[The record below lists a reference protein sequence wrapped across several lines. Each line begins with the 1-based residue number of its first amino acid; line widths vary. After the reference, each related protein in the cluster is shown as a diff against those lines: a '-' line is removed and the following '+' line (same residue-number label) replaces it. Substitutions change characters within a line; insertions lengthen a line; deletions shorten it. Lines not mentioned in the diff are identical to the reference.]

1 MPRNKYQIVL
11 RRNPTGK
18 TETAEN
24 GQKIRAMGPYNKKS
38 DAVKDAKALPVQTGI
53 AVLVEP
59 VPAAK
64 NFRSASKLVG
74 SLSRRMAKKPK
85 RRKTTGPSRGIKG
98 GYVSNPRGAMDVH
111 RQAHQMAADIADA
124 TQKAM
129 MKAPYR
135 KLHLGFVPSQHDGKR
150 ITKAGTIYIQDE
162 DAKTPAGYQY
172 IMPIPGNLRWLATRY
187 QLVNRLREITGKLPV
202 LGERGGKPK
211 IVVQV
216 TGLKKNP
223 RSRAGTISNPRA
235 TLTSGQTITITGET
249 ARGTTKSLTLTVWR
263 VYADGR
269 ALCKSA
275 SGTLYLWNPVPGIL
289 TTTAGKRRRIIIHG
303 VASFARKKNPRSRAG
318 IISNPRK
325 LWKRVGVIRI
335 YRDSEWDEYIVKDS
349 EGGTY
354 HTDDKE
360 DALATARRMNTA
372 RKNPRR
378 HKGPSTHVHRRKRS
392 HGGPGITSNPR
403 KDGWEPTNQKSSYKK
418 GHAYITKERVM
429 SRGRRVSKWALYRFD
444 DTVAAKWRLQGH
456 YPTLA
461 AAKAAEDGPIGGA
474 AFLGAPQRRR
484 NPRSRSGYMTKA
496 QFTSFFRSEV
506 WPSIKHLDPTT
517 RRTTWNDMV
526 DSFEKDGTID
536 PRADWTQPDWVGAH
550 RRRHRR

>member
-223 RSRAGTISNPRA
+223 RSRAG
-235 TLTSGQTITITGET
+235 
-249 ARGTTKSLTLTVWR
+249 
-263 VYADGR
+263 
-269 ALCKSA
+269 
-275 SGTLYLWNPVPGIL
+275 
-289 TTTAGKRRRIIIHG
+289 
-303 VASFARKKNPRSRAG
+303 

-403 KDGWEPTNQKSSYKK
+403 
-418 GHAYITKERVM
+418 R
-429 SRGRRVSKWALYRFD
+429 SK
-444 DTVAAKWRLQGH
+444 VKN
-456 YPTLA
+456 
-461 AAKAAEDGPIGGA
+461 
-474 AFLGAPQRRR
+474 

-536 PRADWTQPDWVGAH
+536 PRADWTQPDWMGAH